1 MRKFGTTLI
10 DMEAILCMEDDTG
23 NACLS
28 VYSTA
33 CPEKMSTLT
42 FIVMLNYFITIM
54 AKSYFHLYA
63 VTI

>member
-1 MRKFGTTLI
+1 
-10 DMEAILCMEDDTG
+10 MEDDTG